1 MKGEHTETSLMGQA
15 HRLDLRIQLY
25 LVAEES
31 GAPVEVL
38 GAQYNWLLVRSVLQD
53 SHMNWLV

>member
-1 MKGEHTETSLMGQA
+1 MRQA

-25 LVAEES
+25 LVTEES
-31 GAPVEVL
+31 GAPVKVL